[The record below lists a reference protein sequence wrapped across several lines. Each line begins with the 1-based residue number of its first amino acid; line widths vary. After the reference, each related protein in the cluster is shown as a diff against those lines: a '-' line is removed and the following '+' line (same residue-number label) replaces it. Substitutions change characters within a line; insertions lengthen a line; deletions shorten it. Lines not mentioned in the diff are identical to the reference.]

1 MKQYTNQDQTAK
13 LIELGY
19 TKPKGWG
26 NADIANNARIVLRKD
41 QDEGFNYSI
50 GELINLL
57 PRRVCHEGLEIVFDG
72 EMWMVMY
79 GHQPFSDYSRAP
91 ELVDA
96 LFYFCASWKN
106 GKDMEEYKKY
116 IQWNEK

>member
-1 MKQYTNQDQTAK
+1 MKQYTNQDQTSK
-13 LIELGY
+13 LIELGF
-19 TKPKGWG
+19 PRPRHSSSVEEFNGKGWAG
-26 NADIANNARIVLRKD
+26 HIRVTFD
-41 QDEGFNYSI
+41 YSI

-116 IQWNEK
+116 I